1 MEWKKVYNF
10 WFQEL
15 QASDWFTKSDDLDK
29 RIKDNFLSLW
39 ESAVNCEL
47 YDWRYDVRG
56 RLSEIILIDQFSRN
70 MFRNSPKSFQYDA
83 LALVL
88 SQETIQQELDQQLKP
103 IEKSFLY
110 MPFMHSESISIHKKA
125 VELFS
130 QEGLENNLDYEI
142 RHKEIIER
150 FGRYPHRNDILG
162 RQSTEEEIE
171 FLKQPNSSF

>member
-1 MEWKKVYNF
+1 
-10 WFQEL
+10 
-15 QASDWFTKSDDLDK
+15 
-29 RIKDNFLSLW
+29 
-39 ESAVNCEL
+39 
-47 YDWRYDVRG
+47 
-56 RLSEIILIDQFSRN
+56 
-70 MFRNSPKSFQYDA
+70 
-83 LALVL
+83 
-88 SQETIQQELDQQLKP
+88 
-103 IEKSFLY
+103 